1 MNHTLR
7 NFFIFA
13 VGAAIGSAVT
23 WYIVKTKY
31 EQIANEEIESV
42 KEAFRC
48 KDAEPEVEEP
58 IEPENEHTAD
68 PKPEEVASYRKML
81 NTLHYTN
88 EPEVTENDEEKG
100 AEEMTEKKSGPY
112 VITPD
117 EFGNIEE
124 YDAISLNYYA
134 DGVLADDW
142 DEVIEDV
149 DDVVG
154 EDSLNRFGEYEEDS
168 VFVRND
174 DRCADY
180 EILRDLRNYWD
191 VVGKNE
197 DQDND

>member
-13 VGAAIGSAVT
+13 VGAAIGSAAT
-23 WYIVKTKY
+23 WYLLKTKY

-48 KDAEPEVEEP
+48 RDTEPEPTNPEEKD
-58 IEPENEHTAD
+58 EPET
-68 PKPEEVASYRKML
+68 KPDREKVASYAKML

-88 EPEVTENDEEKG
+88 EPEVTENDDKKG

-117 EFGNIEE
+117 DFGSIEE

-142 DEVIEDV
+142 DEAIEDV

>member
-7 NFFIFA
+7 NFFILA

-42 KEAFRC
+42 KEAFRH
-48 KDAEPEVEEP
+48 KNTEPETGSSVDQKD
-58 IEPENEHTAD
+58 EHATD
-68 PKPEEVASYRKML
+68 PKSEEVDSYCTML

-88 EPEVTENDEEKG
+88 ESKATKNDEEKG
-100 AEEMTEKKSGPY
+100 TEEMTEKNSGPY

-142 DEVIEDV
+142 DEIIDDI

-154 EDSLNRFGEYEEDS
+154 EDSLNHFGEYEEDS

-174 DRCADY
+174 DRCTDY